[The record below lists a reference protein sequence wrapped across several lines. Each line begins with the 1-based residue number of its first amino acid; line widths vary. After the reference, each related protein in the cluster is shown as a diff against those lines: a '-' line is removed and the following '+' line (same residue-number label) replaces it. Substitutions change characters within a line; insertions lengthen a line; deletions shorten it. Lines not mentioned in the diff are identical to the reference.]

1 MTNDLQPVDTRLAPW
16 GILALRVALGAM
28 WIAHGGLKIFVF
40 TVAGFAQFLE
50 SQGFPAVL
58 ALPVIVAEVGGGL
71 AILLGFH
78 ARLVSLALTP
88 LMLAAAWTHLG
99 NGWLFTSTGGG
110 WEYPIFL
117 AVASVALSLLGDGAL
132 ALRGTRVGQPTA
144 AAPARA

>member
-1 MTNDLQPVDTRLAPW
+1 MLNDLQPVDSRYAPW
-16 GILALRVALGAM
+16 GILALRFALGAM
-28 WIAHGGLKIFVF
+28 WIGHGLLKILVF

-58 ALPVIVAEVGGGL
+58 ALPVIVAEIGGGL

-78 ARLVSLALTP
+78 ARLASLALTP

-117 AVASVALSLLGDGAL
+117 AVASLALALLGDGAL
-132 ALRGTRVGQPTA
+132 ALRGTRLGRA
-144 AAPARA
+144 AASAPMRA